1 MIDFE
6 ELFDDLEK
14 RYSIMVVLP
23 KVDNFVVEEFYG
35 DIYDYYEK
43 VEKHEK
49 LGFKIISQKDDET
62 LLKNGDSEVLIK
74 LMEINDF

>member
-23 KVDNFVVEEFYG
+23 KADNFVAEHTTG
-35 DIYDYYEK
+35 DIYDFYEK
-43 VEKHEK
+43 VEENEK
-49 LGFKIISQKDDET
+49 LGFKIISQKDDEV
-62 LLKNGDSEVLIK
+62 LLKNGDNEVLIK
-74 LMEINDF
+74 LMELDDF

>member
-1 MIDFE
+1 MNDFE

-23 KVDNFVVEEFYG
+23 KADNFVAEDITG
-35 DIYDYYEK
+35 DIYDYYDRI
-43 VEKHEK
+43 EKHTK
-49 LGFKIISQKDDET
+49 LGYEIINQKDDEV

-74 LMEINDF
+74 LMEIDDF